1 MTRSEYDANAL
12 GFRFVHMR
20 KNYTPP
26 KQRGMIDGVLACLGW
41 AVSFVMA
48 AAIGVM
54 LAF

>member
-1 MTRSEYDANAL
+1 MRNEYDPNRL

-20 KNYTPP
+20 KHYTPP
-26 KQRGMIDGVLACLGW
+26 KQRGIVHGIGLCLGY
-41 AVSFVMA
+41 ALSFVMA